1 MIVMI
6 LNWIYQN
13 AAAIIISSLMSL
25 LISMTYYRKGN
36 RDELLMSIIFPVVQ
50 ILDKRYSKKTYEELL
65 AIKSNYAIRYLRK
78 KERKALM
85 LLIEQYR
92 VICKYSKSEADT
104 DCVLA
109 YFDYKLNE
117 KGINPK
123 PCPIYD
129 DEGEVV
135 AEDYPPDY
143 HYLADYIYDIV
154 SRMEFAVYPEE
165 AEKNI
170 IESFKK
176 YVKKYYTDKEI
187 DWFKD
192 YSIEQVIEK
201 SQISQKWKDN
211 FQLMEQRKKE
221 FMNLSISKKV
231 QKILQG

>member
-104 DCVLA
+104 DCILA

-117 KGINPK
+117 KRN
-123 PCPIYD
+123 
-129 DEGEVV
+129 
-135 AEDYPPDY
+135 
-143 HYLADYIYDIV
+143 
-154 SRMEFAVYPEE
+154 
-165 AEKNI
+165 
-170 IESFKK
+170 
-176 YVKKYYTDKEI
+176 
-187 DWFKD
+187 
-192 YSIEQVIEK
+192 
-201 SQISQKWKDN
+201 
-211 FQLMEQRKKE
+211 
-221 FMNLSISKKV
+221 
-231 QKILQG
+231 

>member
-1 MIVMI
+1 MADMIC
-6 LNWIYQN
+6 NWLYQN
-13 AAAIIISSLMSL
+13 AAAIIISSMISL
-25 LISMTYYRKGN
+25 LISMMYYRKGN
-36 RDELLMSIIFPVVQ
+36 RDELLMNIIFPVIQ
-50 ILDKRYSKKTYEELL
+50 LLDKRYSKKTYEELF

-78 KERKALM
+78 KERNALM

-92 VICKYSKSEADT
+92 IVCKYSKSEADT
-104 DCVLA
+104 DCILS
-109 YFDYKLNE
+109 YFDYKLKE

-129 DEGEVV
+129 DEGEAV

-143 HYLADYIYDIV
+143 HYLADYV
-154 SRMEFAVYPEE
+154 NNVASQMEFEVLPEE

-170 IESFKK
+170 AESFKK
-176 YVKKYYTDKEI
+176 YTKKYYTDKKI

-211 FQLMEQRKKE
+211 FELMEQRKKE
-221 FMNLSISKKV
+221 FLNLSISKKV

>member
-1 MIVMI
+1 MI

-25 LISMTYYRKGN
+25 LISMAYYRKGN

-50 ILDKRYSKKTYEELL
+50 MLDKCYSKKTYEELF

-104 DCVLA
+104 NCILA

-143 HYLADYIYDIV
+143 HYLTNYIHDIV
-154 SRMEFAVYPEE
+154 SRMEFAIYPEE
-165 AEKNI
+165 EEKNI

-192 YSIEQVIEK
+192 YSVEQVIEK
-201 SQISQKWKDN
+201 SKVSQKWKDN

-221 FMNLSISKKV
+221 FMNLSISKEV